1 MNETTKFIFEN
12 ALGKITF
19 AYESDFWITEID
31 GLSSVD
37 VDISE
42 SRSSNQVGAS
52 LASQS
57 IQPRTI
63 PIDGCIYEPLA
74 LNRDSLIGTVAPGI
88 HSTLTVI
95 DNGKSWFLDVVPT
108 QTPNIAPGNGL
119 QHFQMELYS
128 PYPYWRS
135 SEAVGAEIAGITK
148 LFRFPFY
155 TGGTWRISEYSNSFF
170 KTVTNT
176 GNVPIEF
183 RVTFTA
189 RGELRNP
196 ELYHMGSRKRIKILK
211 TMTTGERMVVS
222 TIYGSRGIVNISAGG
237 ASSNGYKYLSK
248 ENRLDMAILPGENI
262 FRIDAEENRENLGVR
277 IDAPQGVR
285 SGV

>member
-95 DNGKSWFLDVVPT
+95 DNGRSWFLDVVPT